1 MTAQLA
7 VPPRVFP
14 APFRDRQA
22 ILIRGLVVLAA
33 LVAAYNFSLITLIRG
48 LGLDS
53 PLAYLGLVP
62 FISLLL
68 VVAGGLSHDHEPDIH
83 DRYLDYIV
91 GIPLVFAAL
100 VVIVVLPVPMSTFF
114 WLWRLDLLSLPLFAA
129 GALAIVFGART
140 LWRVKAPVAFL
151 LLAWPIPY
159 LFGINNW
166 LDGFTNLTAAALR
179 VIVRWIPVAQTSPGD
194 GSVFTITHGTSQFLV
209 GISSACSGANGLV
222 GFILIG
228 IAFIVLVHGRLLPK
242 LAWLAGGLLLTWIF
256 NLARIVLILAAGH
269 SFGESFA
276 IGGLHPFI
284 GLLTFNLGVVA
295 MLLSLRFFGLRM
307 GLPGTVPPAPSTVRA
322 EPRRG
327 AEWRPVVQRPRVAFA
342 LVLAAALLAAPADF
356 AMQRFELLAHDLGP
370 PRLGQLTDKS
380 APLTGWSNSKIA
392 QYDWV
397 TRYFG
402 KDATWDRY
410 GYYPRQEVTFASSF
424 VMMDVI
430 STSDLNTFSTYGLL
444 ACYRFH
450 NYRIL
455 EERRVDLGHGV
466 TAHALSYYVPH
477 DKVTWTAVYWEWP
490 VNHGGKQRYERV
502 ILNRV
507 DAGGKAPVAEVT
519 QPDLLTRVGL
529 AISDALGGSL
539 SQRRDTASAKRVDYV
554 VGFGR
559 QVVNSAAVHATAPS
573 QATAPS
579 R

>member
-1 MTAQLA
+1 M
-7 VPPRVFP
+7 
-14 APFRDRQA
+14 
-22 ILIRGLVVLAA
+22 LV
-33 LVAAYNFSLITLIRG
+33 I
-48 LGLDS
+48 
-53 PLAYLGLVP
+53 
-62 FISLLL
+62 
-68 VVAGGLSHDHEPDIH
+68 AGGLSHAREPDIH
-83 DRYLDYIV
+83 DRYFDYIV
-91 GIPLVFAAL
+91 GIPLILAAL
-100 VVIVVLPVPMSTFF
+100 VVIVVLPVPLSTFF

-166 LDGFTNLTAAALR
+166 LDSFTNFTAAALR
-179 VIVRWIPVAQTSPGD
+179 VIVRAIPVAQSAPGD
-194 GSVFTITHGTSQFLV
+194 GSVFTVTHGSSQFLV
-209 GISSACSGANGLV
+209 SISSACSGANGLV

-242 LAWLAGGLLLTWIF
+242 LAWLAGGLALTWLL
-256 NLARIVLILAAGH
+256 NLARIVLILAAGQR
-269 SFGESFA
+269 FGESFA

-284 GLLTFNLGVVA
+284 GLLTFNLGVLA

-307 GLPGTVPPAPSTVRA
+307 GLPSVSGPAPSRGGV
-322 EPRRG
+322 EPRRA
-327 AEWRPVVQRPRVAFA
+327 AEWQPVVRRPRVAFA

-370 PRLGQLTDKS
+370 PRLAQLNDKS
-380 APLTGWSNSKIA
+380 APLASWSSGKIT

-397 TRYFG
+397 THYFG

-410 GYYPRQEVTFASSF
+410 AYYPKQEFTFGSTM

-450 NYRIL
+450 NYRIQ

-490 VNHGGKQRYERV
+490 VNQGKKQRYERV
-502 ILNRV
+502 VLNRV
-507 DAGGKAPVAEVT
+507 DAGGQAPVAEVT
-519 QPDLLTRVGL
+519 QPDLLTRAGL

-539 SQRRDTASAKRVDYV
+539 SQRKDSASAKRVDYL
-554 VGFGR
+554 VGFGH
-559 QVVNSAAVHATAPS
+559 QVVDSAASHATAPPQATAPS
-573 QATAPS
+573 Q
-579 R
+579 